1 MPPAGRLGD
10 RARADVD
17 AHGCPGCPHAAQGPA
32 ICGSPTIRI
41 DGRPALRVG
50 DRGVHA
56 ACCGPNTWVALE
68 GSGTVFI
75 DGRPLHRLG
84 DNAAHCGGTGRLIE
98 GSSTVSVGGPPT
110 LDRSAVPGPKIP
122 PWIAGLASD
131 KLPEGMPIPPGASLE
146 KNIAEAER
154 YRNTDPL
161 LNSMNPAR
169 VPLWFYNQVNTGGDW
184 AYKQSGHEQYQD
196 FGNFN
201 YGATGRA
208 LGFSRQ
214 TLLRMAGW
222 KHIRDGSLPSE
233 GHYLDIGDSCYGD
246 DCRDQEWIIRGMD
259 YYDNNYGPGAR

>member
-1 MPPAGRLGD
+1 
-10 RARADVD
+10 
-17 AHGCPGCPHAAQGPA
+17 
-32 ICGSPTIRI
+32 
-41 DGRPALRVG
+41 
-50 DRGVHA
+50 
-56 ACCGPNTWVALE
+56 
-68 GSGTVFI
+68 
-75 DGRPLHRLG
+75 
-84 DNAAHCGGTGRLIE
+84 
-98 GSSTVSVGGPPT
+98 VSVGGPPT

-184 AYKQSGHEQYQD
+184 DYKQSGHEQYQD